1 MDNILKL
8 KNEQRALILKKRK
21 EIKKKENLNFI
32 NLEEKL
38 LEIFEYEKVNI
49 IATFI
54 EINTEISMQK
64 LNNYLIQT
72 SKTICLPVIEGNNN
86 HLIFREF
93 NKKTELLKGKFGV
106 LEPSKKSK
114 EVYPDLILTPCL
126 AFDLFGYRLGYGGG
140 YYDKTFNRFHNSNHL
155 YKSVAI
161 AFDDQKVNKVVKN
174 NLDYKVNYV
183 LTDQQIYK
191 IL

>member
-64 LNNYLIQT
+64 LNN
-72 SKTICLPVIEGNNN
+72 
-86 HLIFREF
+86 
-93 NKKTELLKGKFGV
+93 
-106 LEPSKKSK
+106 
-114 EVYPDLILTPCL
+114 
-126 AFDLFGYRLGYGGG
+126 
-140 YYDKTFNRFHNSNHL
+140 
-155 YKSVAI
+155 
-161 AFDDQKVNKVVKN
+161 
-174 NLDYKVNYV
+174 
-183 LTDQQIYK
+183 
-191 IL
+191 